1 MMAIEF
7 EVLNLS
13 VLMRFLTVKDIN
25 TPPLH
30 TILTGLVFFGFHIAK
45 ALNESIDEVRKEE
58 WRKASGD
65 ERKALKGLRWLL
77 FKHSSRRSKKDTR
90 IHILWG
96 VFVNWEIR
104 I

>member
-1 MMAIEF
+1 MAIEF

-25 TPPLH
+25 TPPLY

-65 ERKALKGLRWLL
+65 EHKALKGLRWLV